1 MKYRIRVVP
10 QSRDYVVYE
19 TDDDE
24 QVVREMTYHIRAAV
38 ELAHEEP
45 FDGQWDLDCCYL
57 YANPDL
63 ARQEARIMAGLY
75 QRLGIEVEHNL
86 DELHLEVSHGRG

>member
-19 TDDDE
+19 TGG
-24 QVVREMTYHIRAAV
+24 RETTYHIRAAV
-38 ELAHEEP
+38 ELFHEDP

-57 YANPDL
+57 YSNPDL
-63 ARQEARIMAGLY
+63 ARQEARILTALY
-75 QRLGIEVEHNL
+75 ERLGVKVQHNL
-86 DELHLEVSHGRG
+86 DELRPEVSRGRG